1 MSRYPEVTTGNEP
14 PVRPTKSSY
23 RHFNVVVYTKSIL
36 LHLIYLMSIWDY
48 PSKFRTKFTTHLRT
62 HLNPMS
68 PISDKFTVYRKCYR
82 VTFNRVTDLNFII
95 QSLSLLTI
103 LGIHLF
109 FTLVDVWSSK
119 TFSCWCL
126 YDHWVTFYTL
136 VNIDIIQLKYYVY
149 SSFMLLCNPT
159 SSLSSN

>member
-1 MSRYPEVTTGNEP
+1 MKDFFVERLLNKEDFLSLRLLKKDTVLYNLIRLTTMSRYPEVTTGNEP

-119 TFSCWCL
+119 TFSC
-126 YDHWVTFYTL
+126 
-136 VNIDIIQLKYYVY
+136 
-149 SSFMLLCNPT
+149 
-159 SSLSSN
+159 